1 MIRLSK
7 EQIIALHTELIRE
20 TGGRL
25 GIRSESLLD
34 SALNA
39 PFQVFE
45 NIGYNYPV
53 TTPIIIGSLHLVL
66 IAIHTLSRYST
77 TSFLNARNSSDA
89 ACCLKDGPPSPN
101 G

>member
-1 MIRLSK
+1 MDCHNADFSG
-7 EQIIALHTELIRE
+7 ALA
-20 TGGRL
+20 
-25 GIRSESLLD
+25 GIRHTS
-34 SALNA
+34 
-39 PFQVFE
+39 PTVCPC
-45 NIGYNYPV
+45 GYNYPV

>member
-45 NIGYNYPV
+45 NIEAYPS
-53 TTPIIIGSLHLVL
+53 IRH
-66 IAIHTLSRYST
+66 
-77 TSFLNARNSSDA
+77 
-89 ACCLKDGPPSPN
+89 
-101 G
+101 